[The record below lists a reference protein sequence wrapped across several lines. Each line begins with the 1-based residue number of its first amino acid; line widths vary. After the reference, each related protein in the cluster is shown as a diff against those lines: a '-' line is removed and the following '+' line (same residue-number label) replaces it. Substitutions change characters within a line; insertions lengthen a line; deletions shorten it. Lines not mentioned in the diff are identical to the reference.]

1 MAEGEM
7 MSYKE
12 IDGRLDEESGTK
24 VEVKRVTTIVA
35 NPPGKRST
43 VILAKD
49 SDGHPFK
56 IVVALKDAS
65 LCEAAFA
72 PGRAYDVQGKIG
84 ETEGMLLADRATP
97 CATYSSNDWEK
108 LGYDSYAEMCF
119 ERWMESQL
127 RKGRYIQ
134 CQRPVETPI
143 GLMHVDFAILDEHG
157 NITELIEI
165 DGSQHADSRQRDAER
180 DTAIFMVTGI
190 MPKRL
195 AAAAVT
201 KFKFWE

>member
-1 MAEGEM
+1 M
-7 MSYKE
+7 MNYKE
-12 IDGRLDEESGTK
+12 IDGRLDEEAGTR
-24 VEVKRVTTIVA
+24 VEVKRATTTLV

-49 SDGHPFK
+49 STGHSFK
-56 IVVALKDAS
+56 IVVALKDMS

-72 PGRAYDVQGKIG
+72 TGRAYDVQGKIG

-97 CATYSSNDWEK
+97 CATYSSDDWSK
-108 LGYDSYAEMCF
+108 LGYGSYAEMCF
-119 ERWMESQL
+119 ERWMEL
-127 RKGRYIQ
+127 RLDGG
-134 CQRPVETPI
+134 QRLKRQYPVQTPTAT
-143 GLMHVDFAILDEHG
+143 LHVDFAILNEDDD
-157 NITELIEI
+157 IIALIEI

-195 AAAAVT
+195 LAAVVT